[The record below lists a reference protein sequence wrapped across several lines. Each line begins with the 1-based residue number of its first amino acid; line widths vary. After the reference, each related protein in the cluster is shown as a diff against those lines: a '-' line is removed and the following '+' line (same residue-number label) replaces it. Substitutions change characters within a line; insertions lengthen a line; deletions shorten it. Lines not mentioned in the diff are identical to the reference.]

1 MIYNGGLK
9 MATIQISVSDEEKN
23 KIEKL
28 FNQMGFTVTGA
39 TKAFY
44 KQALNENGFPFRPSL
59 SSNVNASR
67 VIKPKVSKSGVL
79 IIPEDAPEDVKD
91 WVKNG

>member
-1 MIYNGGLK
+1 
-9 MATIQISVSDEEKN
+9 MATIQISIPNEEKE

-44 KQALNENGFPFRPSL
+44 KQALNDNGFPFTPRL
-59 SSNVNASR
+59 SPKVRASR
-67 VIKPKVSKSGVL
+67 VIKPKISSTGTL
-79 IIPEDAPEDVKD
+79 ILPDDAPQDVKD
-91 WVKNG
+91 WVENG